1 MYEKYLYWYCL
12 LCNRKFQFCLENAI
26 VIVETKRSIL
36 SFTGVQ
42 IHRSSYSIH
51 QSLHWVHQTTSSFY
65 WPRWKVFHSTSKY
78 REVGNLNIYINV
90 YPHYMILPYLMCK
103 EIVNWLIFS
112 CLKILHECL
121 DDEKDDKP
129 QLGQAASTKYRNR
142 RISGDSVSS
151 QSHTNIYNSKRTSTI
166 SDNDKLNLSIIEQ
179 VEEAVIES
187 IRVSKISS

>member
-1 MYEKYLYWYCL
+1 
-12 LCNRKFQFCLENAI
+12 
-26 VIVETKRSIL
+26 
-36 SFTGVQ
+36 
-42 IHRSSYSIH
+42 
-51 QSLHWVHQTTSSFY
+51 
-65 WPRWKVFHSTSKY
+65 
-78 REVGNLNIYINV
+78 
-90 YPHYMILPYLMCK
+90 MCK

-129 QLGQAASTKYRNR
+129 QLGQAASTKHRNR